1 MRRLRGLTAVLLA
14 VGVCLQA
21 TPQGSSHDFEG
32 HTFNLDLPPG
42 YVFQAE
48 ESPRQGF
55 KTFGFPTDPRQ
66 DGTRGMIQVSLL
78 DLSGAPPDEKVTV
91 ERFAE
96 AMIKGVSQRRS
107 RWEQKNSDVKIAGVF
122 GKRIEWAGS
131 VEPGFGR
138 PAVHMRG
145 VMIVGIK
152 NNVGFSLHTQDG
164 AGFAD
169 TTLPLCEQAL
179 QTFALTLRR

>member
-1 MRRLRGLTAVLLA
+1 MRRLRCLTAVLLA
-14 VGVCLQA
+14 AGVCLQA
-21 TPQGSSHDFEG
+21 NAQRTSHDFEG
-32 HTFNLDLPPG
+32 HAFNLDLPPG
-42 YVFQAE
+42 YVFQSDQ
-48 ESPRQGF
+48 SPRPGF
-55 KTFGFPTDPRQ
+55 TTFGFSTDPRQ
-66 DGTRGMIQVSLL
+66 DGSRGMIQVSLL
-78 DLSGAPPDEKVTV
+78 NLSGAPAGEKVTL

-96 AMIKGVSQRRS
+96 AMIKGVSLRRS
-107 RWEQKNSDVKIAGVF
+107 RWEQTDSDVKIAGVR
-122 GKRIEWAGS
+122 GKRIDWAGS

-138 PAVHMRG
+138 PAVNMRG

-152 NNVGFSLHTQDG
+152 NNVGFSLHTQDL

>member
-1 MRRLRGLTAVLLA
+1 MRHLSYLTGVLLA
-14 VGVCLQA
+14 AGVCLQA
-21 TPQGSSHDFEG
+21 TPQRSSHDFEG
-32 HTFNLDLPPG
+32 HTFSLDLPPG
-42 YVFQAE
+42 YALQAD

-55 KTFGFPTDPRQ
+55 KTVGFSTEPRQ
-66 DGTRGMIQVSLL
+66 DATRGMIQVSLV
-78 DLSGAPPDEKVTV
+78 DLSGAPSGEKVTLV
-91 ERFAE
+91 KFAE

-107 RWEQKNSDVKIAGVF
+107 RWEQKDSDVKIAGVP
-122 GKRIEWAGS
+122 GKRIEWTGS

-138 PAVHMRG
+138 PAVNTRG

-152 NNVGFSLHTQDG
+152 RNVAFSLHTQDV

-179 QTFALTLRR
+179 QTFALTLHR